1 MDFSAPVSDWE
12 DWTGS
17 RFHRDGTYVFP
28 GGLAPL
34 TVTGGFGRD
43 WEPNV
48 WMLHEVA
55 SDDRVRAIRDR
66 A

>member
-1 MDFSAPVSDWE
+1 MEFSAPVLDWE

-34 TVTGGFGRD
+34 TVTGGFGRY